1 MERIKFDPAE
11 ILVSAADGTA
21 PDINYP
27 VTPAENM
34 LALFEGKN
42 PVWFPMTT
50 DSMSLCT
57 RIDPDNISRAF
68 VIDGDIPYNRD
79 LYGGPDMFGIEW
91 VFVPVAGGSMV
102 KPGKPA
108 MEDANDWKEIIKF
121 PNVAE
126 WDWEGAAEANKDFLN
141 TNKLAGVMMLNGF
154 MYERLISF
162 MDFEGAAIAIIDE
175 DQKDA
180 VKELIGEMLDKVYI
194 PYLENVAKYF
204 PQVKM
209 ICLHDDWGSQRAP
222 FFSLETAREM
232 FVPFLQKFAAKCKE
246 LGFIFQL
253 HSCGANELVVPA
265 YIEGGVQMWNGM
277 SGINDKKKYHELWGK
292 EMVFGV
298 DPPAIAADMEADKD
312 DLLAAAKEFCETYIV
327 DGKCHAIANLMRVNP
342 MFIEFVYKISREMLN
357 A

>member
-1 MERIKFDPAE
+1 MERIRFEATE
-11 ILVSAADGTA
+11 IVISAADGTA

-27 VTPAENM
+27 VSPKENF

-42 PVWFPMTT
+42 PLWFPMTSDCQSFT
-50 DSMSLCT
+50 P
-57 RIDPDNISRAF
+57 RIDVDNIARAF
-68 VIDGDIPYNRD
+68 VFDGGAKFTPEM
-79 LYGGPDMFGIEW
+79 YGGKDMFGTEW

-102 KPGKPA
+102 APGEPR
-108 MEDANDWKEIIKF
+108 MEDANDWKDIITL
-121 PNVAE
+121 PNPYE
-126 WDWEGAAEANKDFLN
+126 WDWEACAKENAEYLN
-141 TNKLAGVMMLNGF
+141 TNKLVTLTFLNGF

-180 VKELIGEMLDKVYI
+180 VKELIGEMLEKVYF
-194 PYLENVAKYF
+194 PYLECIKKYL
-204 PQVKM
+204 PQVGM
-209 ICLHDDWGSQRAP
+209 ISLHDDWGSQRAP

-232 FVPFLQKFAAKCKE
+232 FVPFMQKFAAKCEE

-277 SGINDKKKYHELWGK
+277 AGINDKKKYHELWGK
-292 EMVFGV
+292 EFVFGV
-298 DPPAIAADMEADKD
+298 DPPAIASDMEADSVALYD
-312 DLLAAAKEFCETYIV
+312 AAKEFCETYIV
-327 DGKCHAIANLMRVNP
+327 DGKCHAVASLMRVNP
-342 MFIEFVYKISREMLN
+342 MFIEHVYCISRQMLN